1 MCSRAETRNRH
12 GHRHRWRETCE
23 YSSCLQDPSGASIP
37 IPGADT
43 FETVARK
50 VMRPLQGVHSHRV
63 ERASALGERSGGHY
77 QRSKPSRRILGRN
90 RRDRPARTTYPLS
103 RDPRLDR
110 SVGRYS
116 RDSLLAGEVQA
127 HLCLS
132 LGVACPVDIGSANRS
147 PPIPEITGMTEGV
160 GARPGSSEI
169 LAPY

>member
-1 MCSRAETRNRH
+1 MSTLLAYTTH
-12 GHRHRWRETCE
+12 
-23 YSSCLQDPSGASIP
+23 PSGAGIP

-50 VMRPLQGVHSHRV
+50 VMRPLQGVLSHRV

-77 QRSKPSRRILGRN
+77 GRSKPSRRILGRN

-132 LGVACPVDIGSANRS
+132 LGVGYPVDIGSANRS
-147 PPIPEITGMTEGV
+147 PLIPEIVGMTEGV

-169 LAPY
+169 LASY